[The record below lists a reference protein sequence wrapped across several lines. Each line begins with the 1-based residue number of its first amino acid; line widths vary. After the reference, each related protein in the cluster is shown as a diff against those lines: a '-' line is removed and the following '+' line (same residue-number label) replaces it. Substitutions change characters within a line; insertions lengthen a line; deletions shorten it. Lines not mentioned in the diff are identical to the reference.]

1 MMPSTTAAA
10 MPGRIQARAPA
21 AVMPRALGHVLV
33 WAGLF
38 IAAFSVAVLVGFN
51 GWSYYTST
59 PAVRAHLPAHQW
71 LRPSAPAGHMFGI
84 TGFLLMLAPVAY
96 SVRKKVRAFRNL
108 GSMKTWIEVHVFCGI
123 VGPVLVTFHTT
134 FKFNGIV
141 SVAYWAMVAVT
152 LSGFVGRYLYVR
164 IPKSLRGLELSRA
177 ELEGRAGDLA
187 SELAAAALPPPLRA
201 QIEQFEQRNVPAA
214 GDSLGSI
221 ALLRGEIRMRKDL
234 ARLRHRI
241 AAGGVA
247 PGLLATAVHLIAER
261 ATLLRQTAYLSRT
274 KRWFDLWHVFHMPL
288 VYVMFAIVVMH
299 VALTVYMGYVPFRY

>member
-1 MMPSTTAAA
+1 MMPATTAAA
-10 MPGRIQARAPA
+10 MPGRMQANAPA

-51 GWSYYTST
+51 GWTYYTST
-59 PAVRAHLPAHQW
+59 PAVRAHMPAHQW
-71 LRPSAPAGHMFGI
+71 LRPSAPAGHLFGI

-141 SVAYWAMVAVT
+141 SVAYWSMVAVT

-164 IPKSLRGLELSRA
+164 IPKSLRGLELSRT

-214 GDSLGSI
+214 GDALGSI

-234 ARLRHRI
+234 AQLRHRI
-241 AAGGVA
+241 AADGVA

>member
-1 MMPSTTAAA
+1 MSATTAAV
-10 MPGRIQARAPA
+10 MPGARASAPA

-38 IAAFSVAVLVGFN
+38 IVVFSVFVLVGLN
-51 GWSYYTST
+51 GWSYYTSP
-59 PAVRAHLPAHQW
+59 PAVRAHLPAHRW
-71 LRPSAPAGHMFGI
+71 LRPSARAGHLFGI

-96 SVRKKVRAFRNL
+96 SLRKKVRAFKNA

-141 SVAYWAMVAVT
+141 SVAYWSMVAVT

-164 IPKSLRGLELSRA
+164 IPKSLRGLELSSTELDTRA
-177 ELEGRAGDLA
+177 HELAA
-187 SELAAAALPPPLRA
+187 ELAAAELPPSMRA
-201 QIEQFEQRNVPAA
+201 RIEAFEHRNVPSAHTA
-214 GDSLGSI
+214 LSSFE
-221 ALLRGEIRMRKDL
+221 LLRGELRMRRDL
-234 ARLRHRI
+234 ADLRRHI
-241 AAGGVA
+241 AGAGVA
-247 PGLLATAVHLIAER
+247 PDLLATAVHLIAER

-288 VYVMFAIVVMH
+288 VYVMFAIVAMH